1 MFDIIKLLTGDI
13 MGKNNKF
20 YITTPIYYASGNLT
34 LGHCCTTVYADALA
48 RYNRLLGKDVFFLT
62 GSDEHGQKVAEK
74 AAEHNKT
81 PKEFCDELV
90 QNFYKLWEKLNISY
104 DKYIRTTDD
113 YHEKAV
119 QKIFTKLY
127 EKGEIYKSYYEGLYC
142 TPCEAFWTESQLVD
156 GKCPDCGREVKPA
169 KEEAYFFKL
178 SNYADK
184 LLKYYEENPDF
195 IKLDSTKAE
204 MVGFIKQGLQ
214 DLCVSRTSVK
224 WGVPVPF
231 DTNHTIYV
239 WIDALPNYLT
249 ALGYM
254 QEDDSLFQKYWPADL
269 HLMAKEIARF
279 HIIIWPAIL
288 MALDLPLPEHIH
300 AHGWLTK
307 AGIKMGKSLGN
318 GFNPYILCDRYGV
331 DAVRYFILRNGP
343 IMGDSPYDNEIFLKL
358 INSDLVNDL
367 ANLLSRTSAMLVQN
381 FDGELKPL
389 SSDEKEIDKELVDAV
404 VNMPKLVDDY
414 MQKFE
419 VHNALNEIWKVIRLA
434 NKYIEDT
441 APWTLK
447 EDKARLGDVLHNLY
461 FVLHSVAVLLQ
472 AFIPETANKIFEAL
486 KNNDK
491 DFATISREYN
501 QKISGQ
507 KLEKTALYQRLDIQK
522 EIYYLTVES
531 VEKKEEKM
539 EEKQEVKQEAQE
551 AKKAEIEFDDFEK
564 LELKVGTIIE
574 AEKVENSDKLLKF
587 KVDFGSEQRTIVS
600 GVAKHYAPEEMLNK
614 QIVAVMNLKPRKI
627 KGIESQ
633 GMILYAYNQDETEF
647 CFITPEKKMTS
658 GVEVG

>member
-1 MFDIIKLLTGDI
+1 ME
-13 MGKNNKF
+13 KNNKF
-20 YITTPIYYASGNLT
+20 YITTPIYYLSGT
-34 LGHCCTTVYADALA
+34 PHLGTCSTTVYADALA
-48 RYNRLLGKDVFFLT
+48 RYNRIKGKEVFFLT
-62 GSDEHGQKVAEK
+62 GSDEHGQKVADKAEK
-74 AAEHNKT
+74 QGLT
-81 PKEFCDELV
+81 PKEFCDKLDV
-90 QNFYKLWEKLNISY
+90 QFKQLWKMMNISY

-178 SNYADK
+178 SNYSDK
-184 LLKYYEENPDF
+184 LLKYYDEHPDF

-204 MVGFIKQGLQ
+204 MIGFIKQGLQ

-249 ALGYM
+249 ALGYL
-254 QEDDSLFQKYWPADL
+254 QDDDSLFQKFWPADL

-288 MALDLPLPEHIH
+288 MALDLPLPNHIH

-307 AGIKMGKSLGN
+307 AGEKMGKSLGN
-318 GFNPYILCDRYGV
+318 GFNPYVLCDRYGV
-331 DAVRYFILRNGP
+331 DAVRYFLLKNGP

-381 FDGELKPL
+381 FDGELQPL
-389 SSDEKEIDKELVDAV
+389 SNDEKEIDKELIDAV

-501 QKISGQ
+501 QKVSGQ

-539 EEKQEVKQEAQE
+539 EEKQEVKQEAEQEVQE

-574 AEKVENSDKLLKF
+574 AEKVENADKLLKF

-600 GVAKHYAPEEMLNK
+600 GVAKHYALEEMLNK